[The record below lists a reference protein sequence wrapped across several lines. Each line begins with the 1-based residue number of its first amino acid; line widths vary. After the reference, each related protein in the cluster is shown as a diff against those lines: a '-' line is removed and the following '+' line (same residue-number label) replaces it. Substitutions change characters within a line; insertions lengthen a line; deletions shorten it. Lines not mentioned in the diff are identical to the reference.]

1 MNYALRADRSYLLRK
16 AALKHR
22 RSSDSGL
29 MGLGDDDDCGL
40 LFGPEIQ
47 GPSTMKKSSQ
57 QSCEQETNHVT
68 QWRICSSNS
77 QYGLSGLNGNGINGH
92 SHMVDNGG
100 LDLTSAT
107 NGHSNGY
114 RTNLLLVSESKRK
127 VIQVMELH

>member
-68 QWRICSSNS
+68 QRRICSSNS
-77 QYGLSGLNGNGINGH
+77 QYGLNGNGHSGH
-92 SHMVDNGG
+92 IHMVDNGG

-107 NGHSNGY
+107 NGHSNGS
-114 RTNLLLVSESKRK
+114 RTNLLLVSESAIS
-127 VIQVMELH
+127 V